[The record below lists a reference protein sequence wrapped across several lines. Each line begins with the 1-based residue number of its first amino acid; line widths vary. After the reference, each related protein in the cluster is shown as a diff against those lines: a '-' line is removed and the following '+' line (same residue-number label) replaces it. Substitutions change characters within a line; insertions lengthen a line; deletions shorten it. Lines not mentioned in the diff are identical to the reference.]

1 MAETETDAKSAADKL
16 TRYRRMFDDA
26 RTDSNKVHERRE
38 SMTDR
43 DYYDGHQLSPDE
55 KRILRERGQPELV
68 INRIRRG
75 VDGILGVVEQAK
87 TSPRAYLRN
96 PPKPSQPQPQQQ
108 QMPPGVPPQQQQGP
122 VRDDLDAG
130 DVASMTL
137 RYISDTQRFPQL
149 KMDALDNMLVEGSC
163 AAIFETGQDQNVIAA
178 QIRWE
183 EFFYDP
189 RSRRSDF
196 KDARYLGIAKW
207 MYADQ
212 VASIYKAHASDLTNF
227 ASSGNFLSGA
237 TDATWEDRPDN
248 GAPWIDSKQRRVMVV
263 EMYHLEAGLW
273 MRSIFWTGG
282 LLEDGKS
289 PYVDDSDRPL
299 CPIEA
304 QSAYVDNKNR
314 RYGPVRDMRGPQDE
328 INMRR
333 SKLLH
338 LLNVRQVQQVD
349 MSAPPIDADI
359 VRKEAARPD
368 GVIPSGWQI
377 VPTTDMAMGQANL
390 LAEAKAEIDRMA
402 PNPAILG
409 RSSADASGRAQQV
422 RQNAGMTELARVLG
436 RFNDWEMRCYK
447 QMWSRAR
454 AWTDP
459 KWIRVTDDDGAP
471 QYVRI
476 NEPSDEPPQIMT
488 DPQTGH
494 PVEVPAPPKNHIAK
508 MDVDI
513 VVDTVPETATLEQE
527 VFQDLAKIA
536 GAYGPQAVPFEMMI
550 ELSSVPKKREFV
562 RKLRDLRAE
571 AAQEQAQ
578 GQQRQAQLAE
588 EKIRSEIAEINSS
601 TAKNL
606 SAANAAEVAA
616 VNDALQGH
624 KSALEGIIP
633 TPGPTGEA
641 GPNLPQ

>member
-1 MAETETDAKSAADKL
+1 MVEAKTDAKSAADKI
-16 TRYRRMFDDA
+16 TRYRRMLDDA
-26 RTDSNKVHERRE
+26 RTDSNKVEERKE

-43 DYYDGHQLSPDE
+43 DYYDCHQLTE
-55 KRILRERGQPELV
+55 AELQVYRLRGQPPII

-75 VDGILGVVEQAK
+75 IDGILGVVEQAK

-108 QMPPGVPPQQQQGP
+108 MQPGMSPQQQQGP
-122 VRDDLDAG
+122 VRGDLDAG

-137 RYISDTQRFPQL
+137 RYISDSQRFPQL

-163 AAIFETGQDQNVIAA
+163 AAIFETGPDQNVIAA

-212 VASIYKAHASDLTNF
+212 VASIYKSHTDDLTKF
-227 ASSGNFLSGA
+227 ASSGEVLLSGA
-237 TDATWEDRPDN
+237 SDSTWEDRPN
-248 GAPWIDSKQRRVMVV
+248 NAAPWIDSKQRRIMVV
-263 EMYHLEAGLW
+263 EMYHLEAGVW

-314 RYGPVRDMRGPQDE
+314 RYGVVRDMRGPQDE

-338 LLNVRQVQQVD
+338 LVNVRQVQQVD
-349 MSAPPIDADI
+349 MSAPPIDADLA
-359 VRKEAARPD
+359 RKEAARPD

-454 AWTDP
+454 AWSDP

-476 NEPSDEPPQIMT
+476 NEPSDEPPQIT
-488 DPQTGH
+488 VDPQTGQQIAI
-494 PVEVPAPPKNHIAK
+494 PAPPKNHIAK

-536 GAYGPQAVPFEMMI
+536 GSYGPQAVPFEVMI
-550 ELSSVPKKREFV
+550 ELSSMPKKREFV

-588 EKIRSEIAEINSS
+588 EKIRSEIAEKNSS

-606 SAANAAEVAA
+606 SAAKATEVAS

-624 KSALEGIIP
+624 MTALQGIVP
-633 TPGPTGEA
+633 PPGPTGEA
-641 GPNLPQ
+641 GPNLP